1 MVNKNFHL
9 RTFINNTDS
18 AKAKNPIKLTIGR
31 PLNACLGGWMDG
43 NKLFIASQ
51 SCTHSMQWASRELA
65 TPLVQLISIFY
76 LQLASW
82 LLCMML
88 SLVAA
93 IFLWM
98 WCDNFLPSITFN
110 LKGQLT
116 NKPKNS
122 FCLTLCNVN
131 LQLNQLHTHW
141 FIAKVKVYLMK
152 T

>member
-1 MVNKNFHL
+1 
-9 RTFINNTDS
+9 
-18 AKAKNPIKLTIGR
+18 
-31 PLNACLGGWMDG
+31 MDG

-82 LLCMML
+82 LLCVML

-98 WCDNFLPSITFN
+98 CCDNFPPSITFN

-116 NKPKNS
+116 NKP
-122 FCLTLCNVN
+122 
-131 LQLNQLHTHW
+131 
-141 FIAKVKVYLMK
+141 
-152 T
+152 